1 VIGAGMG
8 GLAAAIDLA
17 VAGHGVTVVERAAV
31 PGGKMRGMDVAGH
44 TIDAGPTV
52 LTLRLILDELL
63 ADAGATESDLPTL
76 RPAAL
81 LARHAWGEAMLD
93 LYPDMARNTD
103 AIGDFAGA
111 EAARA
116 YRVFAADSQRL
127 WAAMEHAFLRRSQPG
142 LTGMLRATG
151 ASGLASLLRLR
162 PGATLWT
169 ELGRRFRDQRLRQ
182 LFARYA
188 TYVGASPFEAPAT
201 LMLIAHAERLGV
213 WLVDGGMRALAASL
227 ARLAAARGVRFRYG
241 CEVASLDVAQGRVRG
256 VVLAGGERIAAGA
269 VVLNGDPLALA
280 AGLVTIPAMPR
291 SLSAM
296 TWCMLAEPRGFPLAR
311 HNVFFGADYRAE
323 FADLAA
329 ARTPADPTVYVCA
342 ETRDGGA
349 EGGAGTEKLFCLVNA
364 PADGDRKQPTLEEI
378 ARCRETMASTLRRS
392 GLELIT
398 QTERVTTPADF
409 DRAFPGRG
417 GALYGPAM
425 RGWMAAFRRPGNRTR
440 IAGLYLAGGAVHPG
454 PGVPMALLSGRHAA
468 ASLIADRASRV
479 STARSPTA
487 ATPGGISTRPARTH
501 ATPSS

>member
-1 VIGAGMG
+1 
-8 GLAAAIDLA
+8 
-17 VAGHGVTVVERAAV
+17 
-31 PGGKMRGMDVAGH
+31 
-44 TIDAGPTV
+44 V

-213 WLVDGGMRALAASL
+213 WLVDGGWR
-227 ARLAAARGVRFRYG
+227 
-241 CEVASLDVAQGRVRG
+241 
-256 VVLAGGERIAAGA
+256 
-269 VVLNGDPLALA
+269 
-280 AGLVTIPAMPR
+280 
-291 SLSAM
+291 
-296 TWCMLAEPRGFPLAR
+296 
-311 HNVFFGADYRAE
+311 
-323 FADLAA
+323 
-329 ARTPADPTVYVCA
+329 
-342 ETRDGGA
+342 
-349 EGGAGTEKLFCLVNA
+349 
-364 PADGDRKQPTLEEI
+364 
-378 ARCRETMASTLRRS
+378 RRS
-392 GLELIT
+392 RGSRL
-398 QTERVTTPADF
+398 RAAYGFVTA
-409 DRAFPGRG
+409 
-417 GALYGPAM
+417 
-425 RGWMAAFRRPGNRTR
+425 
-440 IAGLYLAGGAVHPG
+440 
-454 PGVPMALLSGRHAA
+454 
-468 ASLIADRASRV
+468 
-479 STARSPTA
+479 ARSPRSTSRRGACVASCLPA
-487 ATPGGISTRPARTH
+487 ASESRRARWC
-501 ATPSS
+501 